1 MKTAAKTDTQID
13 LKNLPSD
20 PAILHQMVITLM
32 EQNTTL
38 SVEVHSQSVRIQI
51 LKDQLALLKSNRY
64 GKSSEKLDTQIEQLE
79 LFLEDS
85 EALSCEEEEAAE
97 NAPLGIE
104 STDAVKRKPKRLPLP
119 AHLPREDVVLPP
131 EAHCPECGSDSFRKI
146 ADDVSET
153 LECIPASFTVIRHIR
168 PRCACTACDRI
179 VQAEVPSKTIAKGK
193 AGPGLLAQLCISKYC
208 DSLPFYRQSEIYAR
222 EGVELAR
229 SSMASWAG
237 QCARLLEPV
246 VAAIKEEV
254 LTSSHIHG
262 DDTTVP
268 VLAPGLGKTK
278 TGRLWVYVRDG
289 RPHGGDEHPVACY
302 FYSPDRKSERP
313 ALHLEGF
320 KGVFHADAYAGYD
333 HIYKDGSIQEV
344 GCWAHARRK
353 FYEATVPSTNA
364 SIASDTLTR
373 IGKLY
378 GVEDTIRGQD
388 PASRVAM
395 RKEES
400 LPLIEAL
407 FEWWKKSLSKL
418 PKHSLTAKAIQYALN
433 NEMALRRYITDGKAE
448 MDNNAAERAMRKIAI
463 GRKNWLFAGSDAGG
477 ETAANFYTIIETA
490 RLNGINPRS
499 YLRKLLTVI
508 QDHNSQKMHELLPWN
523 LKLD

>member
-1 MKTAAKTDTQID
+1 
-13 LKNLPSD
+13 
-20 PAILHQMVITLM
+20 
-32 EQNTTL
+32 
-38 SVEVHSQSVRIQI
+38 
-51 LKDQLALLKSNRY
+51 
-64 GKSSEKLDTQIEQLE
+64 
-79 LFLEDS
+79 
-85 EALSCEEEEAAE
+85 
-97 NAPLGIE
+97 
-104 STDAVKRKPKRLPLP
+104 
-119 AHLPREDVVLPP
+119 
-131 EAHCPECGSDSFRKI
+131 
-146 ADDVSET
+146 
-153 LECIPASFTVIRHIR
+153 
-168 PRCACTACDRI
+168 
-179 VQAEVPSKTIAKGK
+179 
-193 AGPGLLAQLCISKYC
+193 
-208 DSLPFYRQSEIYAR
+208 
-222 EGVELAR
+222 
-229 SSMASWAG
+229 
-237 QCARLLEPV
+237 
-246 VAAIKEEV
+246 
-254 LTSSHIHG
+254 
-262 DDTTVP
+262 
-268 VLAPGLGKTK
+268 
-278 TGRLWVYVRDG
+278 
-289 RPHGGDEHPVACY
+289 
-302 FYSPDRKSERP
+302 
-313 ALHLEGF
+313 LHLEGF

-490 RLNGINPRS
+490 RLNGINPHS